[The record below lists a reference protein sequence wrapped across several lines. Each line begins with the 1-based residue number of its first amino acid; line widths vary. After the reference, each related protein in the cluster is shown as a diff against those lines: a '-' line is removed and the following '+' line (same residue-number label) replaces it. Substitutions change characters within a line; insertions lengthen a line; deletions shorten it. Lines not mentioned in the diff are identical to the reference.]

1 MKKKYSVI
9 SNIVINSKINAN
21 FNEDSDESQHE
32 LNIEESNKGFTTP

>member
-21 FNEDSDESQHE
+21 FNDDSDESQQE